1 MTVTQIRAT
10 RILPDE
16 LYASESERHRHAGS
30 MRAIAE
36 EIQRPLDEI
45 ALVYENLLTQ
55 LKAQASI
62 HDYLPILVSKKVKAL
77 YRR

>member
-1 MTVTQIRAT
+1 MNVKQSRPTC
-10 RILPDE
+10 LSSDD
-16 LYASESERHRHAGS
+16 LYASESERHRHAGT

-36 EIQRPLDEI
+36 EIQQPLDEI
-45 ALVYENLLTQ
+45 VLIYESLLTQ

-77 YRR
+77 YRC